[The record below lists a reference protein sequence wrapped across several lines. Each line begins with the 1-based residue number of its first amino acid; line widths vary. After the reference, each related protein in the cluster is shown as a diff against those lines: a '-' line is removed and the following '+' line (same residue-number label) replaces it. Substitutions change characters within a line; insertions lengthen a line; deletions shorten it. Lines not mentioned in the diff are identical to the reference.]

1 MTGSIRALRERNAA
15 DRAAYAAEILARA
28 AELEDDPIAMNDAL
42 LAEPSPP
49 VRSAEPG
56 AAILHRVRNNEPA
69 AAADEAAALD
79 PAIDAVLW
87 LSRRSGPPGGRS
99 PPNSGPRSPSC
110 APCSI
115 CSAPSAPN
123 LPRLSPCRSAT
134 RRSLRERKGPL
145 IWRA

>member
-87 LSRRSGPPGGRS
+87 LIAEERAARRKIAAEFRAALAELRAMLDMLGAERAKP
-99 PPNSGPRSPSC
+99 
-110 APCSI
+110 AEVI
-115 CSAPSAPN
+115 A
-123 LPRLSPCRSAT
+123 LPKRDAS
-134 RRSLRERKGPL
+134 
-145 IWRA
+145 